1 MKKLI
6 LITISLLLGGAIYS
20 QNYQWVS
27 KMGGSSDD
35 GGYDLAVDAAG
46 NTYLVGIF
54 SGTADFDPG
63 NGVSNLTSAGG
74 QDIYVVK
81 LNSNGAFQWVKQM
94 GGTSNEKGR
103 NIELDNSGNIYIAGV
118 YNGDGDYDPGTGVT
132 TLVHSGSDTYEDV
145 FVAKLNS
152 SGDLLWAIGIGG
164 TERDYVY
171 GMDCDPSGNVYFTGY
186 FSGTMDFDP
195 GTGSATYSVF
205 GGSGYDSY
213 VCQLNSAG
221 DFVWVKIFG
230 GSAFQSGKNIEID
243 ADGNIYS
250 TGTFGNTVDFDPGPG
265 VTNISTS
272 NLQDIYISK
281 LNASG
286 DFVWVRTINGTSNGN
301 PMAIVTDETGSVYT
315 AGAFQGTFDFDPGS
329 GTHNLTCSTVSNAYV
344 SKLDMNG
351 NFLWAQQQVS
361 ENTGSNYQPW
371 IDSQGNLYVIGVYS
385 GITDVDGGT
394 GVSNMSA
401 VGATDIFLLKL
412 NANGSFITAKSIG
425 GGSYDNSFALG
436 LDAAENIYIG
446 GNFMNTCDFD
456 PGTAVVNQSASGAS
470 DLFVL
475 KLGSTLSISENGLED
490 SIVAYP
496 NPTTESVVI
505 ALEKSYEQVEVRV
518 IDATG
523 KVMSEEILEK
533 TDKIDLRLDGEP
545 GLYFVTIITS
555 SSEKTLVVVKK

>member
-1 MKKLI
+1 
-6 LITISLLLGGAIYS
+6 
-20 QNYQWVS
+20 
-27 KMGGSSDD
+27 
-35 GGYDLAVDAAG
+35 
-46 NTYLVGIF
+46 
-54 SGTADFDPG
+54 
-63 NGVSNLTSAGG
+63 
-74 QDIYVVK
+74 
-81 LNSNGAFQWVKQM
+81 
-94 GGTSNEKGR
+94 
-103 NIELDNSGNIYIAGV
+103 
-118 YNGDGDYDPGTGVT
+118 
-132 TLVHSGSDTYEDV
+132 
-145 FVAKLNS
+145 
-152 SGDLLWAIGIGG
+152 
-164 TERDYVY
+164 
-171 GMDCDPSGNVYFTGY
+171 
-186 FSGTMDFDP
+186 
-195 GTGSATYSVF
+195 
-205 GGSGYDSY
+205 
-213 VCQLNSAG
+213 
-221 DFVWVKIFG
+221 
-230 GSAFQSGKNIEID
+230 
-243 ADGNIYS
+243 
-250 TGTFGNTVDFDPGPG
+250 
-265 VTNISTS
+265 
-272 NLQDIYISK
+272 
-281 LNASG
+281 
-286 DFVWVRTINGTSNGN
+286 
-301 PMAIVTDETGSVYT
+301 
-315 AGAFQGTFDFDPGS
+315 
-329 GTHNLTCSTVSNAYV
+329 
-344 SKLDMNG
+344 
-351 NFLWAQQQVS
+351 
-361 ENTGSNYQPW
+361 
-371 IDSQGNLYVIGVYS
+371 VIGVYS